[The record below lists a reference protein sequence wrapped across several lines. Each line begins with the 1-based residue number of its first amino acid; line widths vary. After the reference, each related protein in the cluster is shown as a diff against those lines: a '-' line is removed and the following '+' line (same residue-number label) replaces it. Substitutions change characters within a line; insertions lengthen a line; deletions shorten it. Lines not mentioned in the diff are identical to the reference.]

1 MFRDAKGKRWYCHA
15 IYFTRVNILNIPGDM
30 ILLYANAI
38 VTICQYPKKKKK
50 KKYIYI
56 YIYIYSRLH
65 GLPEGLIMHDII
77 IIRDKLVLS
86 FKLLRQLLSPE
97 CKKTS

>member
-1 MFRDAKGKRWYCHA
+1 MVLSCNIFHTCKYFKYSWRYDSSLCKCNSNHLPVSKEKKN
-15 IYFTRVNILNIPGDM
+15 IY
-30 ILLYANAI
+30 
-38 VTICQYPKKKKK
+38 K
-50 KKYIYI
+50 